1 MEENAQ
7 FRKDMTWGL
16 LERGKENNANPR
28 NEESDFF
35 VQPALWASDPLVP

>member
-16 LERGKENNANPR
+16 LEKGKENNAKPR

-35 VQPALWASDPLVP
+35 VRPALWASDPSVP